1 MMGIPNIDIKK
12 AIKNIKNMPGEKA
25 KEMSDQITATARN
38 RVIKQILDQKPEWTY
53 EDAVRECQ
61 RTDPE
66 RDPELTMWWKIAP
79 FVTIMSK
86 DKDKM
91 KVREI
96 LDDDEKEVFD
106 RKIVPLNVKKQIHK
120 GVKKAFKG
128 Q

>member
-12 AIKNIKNMPGEKA
+12 AIKSIKNMPGEKA
-25 KEMSDQITATARN
+25 KEMSDQITATARG
-38 RVIKQILDQKPEWTY
+38 RVIKQIVDQKPEWTY

-61 RTDPE
+61 RTDPD

-91 KVREI
+91 KVREL

-106 RKIVPLNVKKQIHK
+106 RKIMPLDFKKEIRK
-120 GVKKAFKG
+120 GVKRAFKG
-128 Q
+128 H